1 MTGASRRILA
11 SVARRWRLVLT
22 LAAIA
27 VLTMFLDP
35 AALMHGALAV
45 SRDPLPLLAALVAY
59 TLGFG
64 LRAVAWGPLLP
75 SPVPWRLRLRALL
88 AMLAANHTFPGPVGE
103 VVRARLVTSAR
114 LPFAR
119 ALASVAAARVVD
131 VFAVG
136 FLLGLGALLSGDAPN
151 WARWGAPVAV
161 TLPALV
167 VWFGVTRPG
176 RVARRYGVRL
186 DAVQFARAAAWALP
200 SWALEAGVVLVVA
213 GSAGWSLSPP
223 AAVLV
228 TCMSL
233 LAQVF
238 AVLPGGI
245 GTYEAGM
252 TTGLVALGV
261 PVSDALAVAVVTHGV
276 KFVYA
281 LVVGGVVLVPTS
293 ARAARA
299 ARAARRALA

>member
-1 MTGASRRILA
+1 MSNAAQRMLP
-11 SVARRWRLVLT
+11 SVARRWRLVLA

-27 VLTMFLDP
+27 ALALFVDP
-35 AALMHGALAV
+35 ATLRHGALAV
-45 SRDPLPLLAALVAY
+45 SRDPLPLLAALAAY
-59 TLGFG
+59 TVGFG
-64 LRAVAWGPLLP
+64 LRAAAWGPLLP
-75 SPVPWRLRLRALL
+75 ARVPWRLRFRAIL

-103 VVRARLVTSAR
+103 VVRARLAASAR
-114 LPFAR
+114 LSFSQ

-131 VFAVG
+131 VLSVG
-136 FLLGLGALLSGDAPN
+136 WLLGLSALLAGEAPS
-151 WARWGAPVAV
+151 WARWASPLAVAV
-161 TLPALV
+161 PALIIL
-167 VWFGVTRPG
+167 
-176 RVARRYGVRL
+176 VARRRGLRFPIIRTV
-186 DAVQFARAAAWALP
+186 AWALP
-200 SWALEAGVVLVVA
+200 AWALEAGVVFVVA
-213 GSAGWSLSPP
+213 ASAGWALSLP

-228 TCMSL
+228 TCTSL

-281 LVVGGVVLVPTS
+281 LGAGVVVLVPTS

-299 ARAARRALA
+299 SREARRALA